1 MTGCGGRLQRPRPA
15 RQNGERSMCL
25 AVPLKI
31 ETIDGDEA
39 VAERDGVRRR
49 IRINLLKDPK
59 VGDNVMVHA
68 GFAIEKISEEQAQ
81 ADLAAFRELQEAL
94 YG

>member
-1 MTGCGGRLQRPRPA
+1 
-15 RQNGERSMCL
+15 MCL

-49 IRINLLKDPK
+49 IKINLLKDPR

-68 GFAIEKISEEQAQ
+68 GFAIEKISDEQAQ
-81 ADLAAFRELQEAL
+81 ADLEAFRELQEAL

>member
-1 MTGCGGRLQRPRPA
+1 
-15 RQNGERSMCL
+15 MCL

-49 IRINLLKDPK
+49 IKINLLKDPK
-59 VGDNVMVHA
+59 IGDNVMVHA
-68 GFAIEKISEEQAQ
+68 GFAIEKISDEQAQ
-81 ADLAAFRELQEAL
+81 ADLEAFRDLQEAL